1 MLQPKDLF
9 ATLPKVDIPQLV
21 RVKNDEFWEIPIKNY
36 SQILKEKIQK
46 STKIPDE
53 SKPYLK
59 GLIDFMEEKFMD
71 KKIKSPDLKELY
83 TSSGYT
89 SSGKK
94 VEKIKTA
101 DIIKNFGE
109 LLGPYFAIKFLKG
122 RNIVNIVF
130 PVRQNYEVFDFFI
143 KNEHYYGFSSKA
155 ASGGTNTLAPKL
167 VVERLDGMQPD
178 PDFAKYQKEIIVL
191 RTLTNHG
198 MYEGIVL
205 AFGEL
210 IKNSSTKSKMNKQI
224 LTTAEMSEMFKDV
237 NFEAD
242 SMKFEKNKL
251 KEITKIKLSKPEA
264 YRNFL
269 NKFILESTQKVSEA
283 DKKAFLSGTKAY
295 TSMNVVYGLTKFIAS
310 TDFNF
315 DYVINAAFQDLNIV
329 KMSMDTN
336 GIPAFKMVAT
346 VKADDTVKGGN
357 YVFRN
362 KASFSRINDKLGLQ
376 L

>member
-1 MLQPKDLF
+1 MLQPGDLF

-21 RVKNDEFWEIPIKNY
+21 RVKNDEFWEIPIKKY
-36 SQILKEKIQK
+36 SEILKDKIQK
-46 STKIPDE
+46 SKEIPNK

-59 GLIDFMEEKFMD
+59 GLIDFMDEN
-71 KKIKSPDLKELY
+71 IKSSDLKELY
-83 TSSGYT
+83 TSSG
-89 SSGKK
+89 K
-94 VEKIKTA
+94 EIKTT

-122 RNIVNIVF
+122 RKIVNIVF

-143 KNEHYYGFSSKA
+143 KNEHHYGFSSKA

-167 VVERLDGMQPD
+167 VVERLDKMSGD
-178 PDFAKYQKEIIVL
+178 SEFKNYQKEIIVL

-210 IKNSSTKSKMNKQI
+210 IKNPLTKNYFTTLFSKVTFSTMGRQI
-224 LTTAEMSEMFKDV
+224 LTATKMNEMFKGV

-251 KEITKIKLSKPEA
+251 KEITEINLSKPKA
-264 YRNFL
+264 YAMFL
-269 NKFILESTQKVSEA
+269 NEFILGSTQKVSDA
-283 DKKAFLSGTKAY
+283 DKKAFLSGKKAY
-295 TSMNVVYGLTKFIAS
+295 TSTNVVYGLTKFIAS
-310 TDFNF
+310 TDFDF

-329 KMSMDTN
+329 KMSMNKD

-346 VKADDTVKGGN
+346 VDAEDTVKGGN

>member
-59 GLIDFMEEKFMD
+59 GLIDFMENNID
-71 KKIKSPDLKELY
+71 AKKLENLY
-83 TSSGYT
+83 INSG
-89 SSGKK
+89 
-94 VEKIKTA
+94 EKIKTA

-167 VVERLDGMQPD
+167 VVERLDGMEPD

-210 IKNSSTKSKMNKQI
+210 LKNSSTKSKMNKQI
-224 LTTAEMSEMFKDV
+224 LTTAEMNEMFKDV
-237 NFEAD
+237 NFETD

-269 NKFILESTQKVSEA
+269 NKFILKSTQKVSEA

-329 KMSMDTN
+329 KMSMSKD
-336 GIPAFKMVAT
+336 GVPAFKMVAT
-346 VKADDTVKGGN
+346 VDADDTVKGGN
-357 YVFRN
+357 YIFRN
-362 KASFSRINDKLGLQ
+362 KASFTRINDKLGLQ

>member
-1 MLQPKDLF
+1 MLQPGDLF

-21 RVKNDEFWEIPIKNY
+21 RVKNDEFWEIPIKKY
-36 SQILKEKIQK
+36 SEILKDKIQK
-46 STKIPDE
+46 SKEIPNK

-59 GLIDFMEEKFMD
+59 GLIDFMDEN
-71 KKIKSPDLKELY
+71 IKSSDLKELY
-83 TSSGYT
+83 TSSG
-89 SSGKK
+89 K
-94 VEKIKTA
+94 EIKTT

-122 RNIVNIVF
+122 RKIVNIVF

-143 KNEHYYGFSSKA
+143 KNEHHYGFSSKA

-167 VVERLDGMQPD
+167 VVERLDNMSSD
-178 PDFAKYQKEIIVL
+178 SEFKNYQKEIIVL

-210 IKNSSTKSKMNKQI
+210 IKNPLTKSKMDKKI
-224 LTTAEMSEMFKDV
+224 LTAKEMSEMFKGV

-242 SMKFEKNKL
+242 SMKFEKNKP
-251 KEITKIKLSKPEA
+251 KEITEINLSKPEA

-269 NKFILESTQKVSEA
+269 NEFILESTQKVSEA
-283 DKKAFLSGTKAY
+283 DKKAFLSGKKAY

-310 TDFNF
+310 TDFDF

-329 KMSMDTN
+329 KMSMNKD

-346 VKADDTVKGGN
+346 VDAEDTVKGGN